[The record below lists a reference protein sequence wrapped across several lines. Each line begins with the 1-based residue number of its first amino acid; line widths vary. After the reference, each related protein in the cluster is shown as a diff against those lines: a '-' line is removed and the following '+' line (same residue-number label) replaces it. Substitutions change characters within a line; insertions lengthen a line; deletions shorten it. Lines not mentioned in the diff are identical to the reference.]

1 MSTLGPVAPK
11 CMDGSGSSQ
20 SFATV
25 RHATWDEVF
34 LPGSHGNP
42 FAMNDQGIA
51 TLHHDHVFVV
61 IVGVWRGF
69 SGLTAGPKSHLASI
83 RTVENKTLYVWSRL
97 TRLRDLVGWMLH
109 EFWKIDHGCKHC
121 PTFTIPS
128 LKSFCLCTP
137 DHLPHQPVDGLIF
150 IINLDA
156 EAGGL
161 EWHAVRERG

>member
-69 SGLTAGPKSHLASI
+69 SGLTAGPESHLASVC
-83 RTVENKTLYVWSRL
+83 TVEDKTLNAWSRL
-97 TRLRDLVGWMLH
+97 TGLRDLVGGMLH
-109 EFWKIDHGCKHC
+109 EFWKIYHGCKHC
-121 PTFTIPS
+121 PTFTILK
-128 LKSFCLCTP
+128 LKSFRPCTL
-137 DHLPHQPVDGLIF
+137 DHPIHQPLDGLIF
-150 IINLDA
+150 VLDLDA
-156 EAGGL
+156 EAGDL
-161 EWHAVRERG
+161 ERQGIQECG